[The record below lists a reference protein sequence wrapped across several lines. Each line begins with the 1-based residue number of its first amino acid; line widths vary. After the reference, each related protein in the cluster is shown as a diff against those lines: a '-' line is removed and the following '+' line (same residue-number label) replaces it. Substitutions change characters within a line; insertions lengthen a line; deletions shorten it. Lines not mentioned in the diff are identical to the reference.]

1 MYACKR
7 EDRKG
12 FFVTVTKYSGNGND
26 FVMFVAQEKEDR
38 SQLAKTLCHR
48 QNGVGADGLVVLL
61 PHKEY
66 DFEWEFYNSD
76 GSQADMCGNASRCV
90 AHFAHEKGISKN
102 NHAEFLTGAGVIRA
116 TINGLYVV
124 SDMTEPDI
132 IRTDIEENGENWW
145 LIDSGVPH
153 LVAVRDNIDTFNL
166 EEARA
171 LRHKYNA
178 NVNICKLEGDT
189 MYVRTYERGV
199 EDETLACGTGMVAC
213 FIRNH
218 KEGKVSNQVKVHP
231 ISGDELYVSYEEG
244 TYRFGGQVTKTFVA
258 ETLI

>member
-1 MYACKR
+1 M
-7 EDRKG
+7 
-12 FFVTVTKYSGNGND
+12 TVTKYSGNGND
-26 FVMFVAQEKEDR
+26 FVMFVAQEKKDR

-66 DFEWEFYNSD
+66 DFEWEFYNAD

-90 AHFAHEKGISKN
+90 AHFAHEKGISKD
-102 NHAEFLTGAGVIRA
+102 NHAEFLTEAGVIRA

-153 LVAVRDNIDTFNL
+153 LVAMRDNIDTFNL

-178 NVNICKLEGDT
+178 NVNICRLEGDT

-218 KEGKVSNQVKVHP
+218 KEQKVPNQVKVYP
-231 ISGDELYVSYEEG
+231 KSGDELYVNYENG
-244 TYRFGGQVTKTFVA
+244 VYRFGGKVTQTFVA
-258 ETLI
+258 ETAL

>member
-1 MYACKR
+1 M
-7 EDRKG
+7 
-12 FFVTVTKYSGNGND
+12 TVTKYSANGND
-26 FVMFVAQEKEDR
+26 FIMFVAQKKADR
-38 SQLAKTLCHR
+38 SQLARELCHR

-61 PHKEY
+61 PHPEY

-76 GSQADMCGNASRCV
+76 GSVADMCGNASRAV
-90 AHFAHEKGISKN
+90 AHYAHEKGISKDN
-102 NHAEFLTGAGVIRA
+102 KAEFLTGAGVIRA

-124 SDMTEPDI
+124 SDMTEPEI
-132 IRTDIEENGENWW
+132 IREDIEEFGETWW

-153 LVAVRDNIDTFNL
+153 LVAVRDDIEDFNI
-166 EEARA
+166 EQARE

-178 NVNICKLEGDT
+178 NVNICKVVGDT

-218 KEGKVSNQVKVHP
+218 KEGKVPDQVKVHP
-231 ISGDELYVSYEEG
+231 KSADELYVSYEEG
-244 TYRFGGQVTKTFVA
+244 VYRFGGKVTKTFIA
-258 ETLI
+258 ETIE